1 MEIKDY
7 VEERVLKNQLPLVV
21 VDCVKLIDKYE
32 EIYPEVDSMKRFFYV
47 VLNKVGAILST
58 VDKDL
63 NELLGWIKV
72 RGKNSIN
79 FYEFEDEGDYLNW
92 LQGRQYLY
100 EKLTNVDDIRLLN
113 FLELSTMNFISDINT
128 NCKYQ
133 LSKDNDIIIF
143 NKVEY
148 GTDNSN
154 VSFIKYL
161 GGKFKEGYNFKPIK

>member
-32 EIYPEVDSMKRFFYV
+32 AIYPDVDSMKRFFYV

-92 LQGRQYLY
+92 LQGRHYLY

-133 LSKDNDIIIF
+133 LSKDNDVIIF
-143 NKVEY
+143 NKIEY